1 MGSAVFGRD
10 GELGAVQR
18 FLDGVPSGPSALVL
32 EGSAGIGKTTLWQAA
47 TERAAARRYT
57 ILACRAA
64 ESEAKLS
71 LAALADLLAELA
83 DDVLAR
89 LPAPQRHALEIA
101 LLRRDAHGRLRDPR
115 ALATAVRSVLL
126 ELAARAP
133 LLVAIDDLQWLDAPS
148 ARMLEFAVR
157 RLGTARVGVLA
168 SSRAGDPRAD
178 RLHVERAVPHE
189 RVVRVRIGPLS
200 VAALHEVLQA
210 KLGQVLPVLPLPVL
224 VRIARAAD
232 GNPLFALEIAR
243 LLLERGIP
251 PPGQPLP
258 VPRSAIYA
266 SASTERRRRLHQRLA
281 EVPSALVSGPGTGSA
296 NLPGIEVSR
305 QRPHRRCQSHLVVR
319 RRPAATV

>member
-1 MGSAVFGRD
+1 MGGAVFGRD

-18 FLDGVPSGPSALVL
+18 FLDGVPLGPSALVL
-32 EGSAGIGKTTLWQAA
+32 EGSAGMGKTTLWQAA
-47 TERAAARRYT
+47 TDRAAARRYT

-83 DDVLAR
+83 GDLLAR
-89 LPAPQRHALEIA
+89 LPAPQRHALEVA
-101 LLRRDAHGRLRDPR
+101 LLRRDARGPPRDPR

-148 ARMLEFAVR
+148 ARILEFAVR
-157 RLGTARVGVLA
+157 RLGSARVGILA
-168 SSRAGDPRAD
+168 SSRVGDPRAD
-178 RLHVERAVPHE
+178 RLHVERAFPYE

-200 VAALHEVLQA
+200 VEALHEVLQA
-210 KLGQVLPVLPLPVL
+210 KLGQVLPLPLL
-224 VRIARAAD
+224 VRVARAAD

-243 LLLERGIP
+243 VLLACGIP

-258 VPRSAIYA
+258 VPRDV
-266 SASTERRRRLHQRLA
+266 Q
-281 EVPSALVSGPGTGSA
+281 ALVARRARALPQPTREALLAAAALPEARVQLVAAALSSTVGCGSGAG
-296 NLPGIEVSR
+296 
-305 QRPHRRCQSHLVVR
+305 
-319 RRPAATV
+319 